1 MSADINDTSQTE
13 NFVSANGIKIY
24 YESVGSGKSLIFLHG
39 AMGTSQVW
47 KPYVPILSND
57 FNIILPDV
65 RGHGKTENPGKKID
79 LHLMADDIAALIDAL
94 KLDKPF
100 LCGWSGGG
108 DIGLDIAIRYPDCV
122 SRLIVG
128 GVILRVTEAARA
140 TLMAMGLEGPGQI
153 NFEQA
158 EKAIPQL
165 TNVWKKEHVQSPLH
179 WKELLTQV
187 SFEMI
192 NPTLPAEDD
201 LKQINVPTLIIWG
214 DRDQFLPVEDAV
226 ELYRLIPNA
235 QLAVVPNADHFVTRT
250 NVRSFAEL
258 VKEFVL
264 SNKHAG

>member
-1 MSADINDTSQTE
+1 MSAEIDDMSQTG
-13 NFVSANGIKIY
+13 NFVNANGIKIF

-39 AMGTSQVW
+39 SMGTSQVW

-57 FNIILPDV
+57 FKIILPDI

-79 LHLMADDIAALIDAL
+79 LHLMADDIVALIDSL

-108 DIGLDIAIRYPDCV
+108 DIGLDIAMRYPNSV

-128 GVILRVTEAARA
+128 GITLRVTETALAS
-140 TLMAMGLEGPGQI
+140 LKAMGLEGPGQI

-165 TNVWKKEHVQSPLH
+165 TNQWKKDHIQSPLH
-179 WKELLTQV
+179 WKELLTRV

-192 NPTLPAEDD
+192 NPTLPANED
-201 LKQINVPTLIIWG
+201 LKQITLPTLIIWG

-250 NVRSFAEL
+250 KVRLFAEL
-258 VKEFVL
+258 VKEFIL
-264 SNKHAG
+264 S

>member
-1 MSADINDTSQTE
+1 MTVDIDDTNQTE
-13 NFVSANGIKIY
+13 NFVNANGIKIY
-24 YESVGSGKSLIFLHG
+24 YESVGNGKSLIFLHG

-47 KPYVPILSND
+47 KPYIPILSND
-57 FNIILPDV
+57 FNIILPDL
-65 RGHGKTENPGKKID
+65 RGHGKTENLSKKID
-79 LHLMADDIAALIDAL
+79 LYLMADDIAALIDAL

-100 LCGWSGGG
+100 LCGWSTGG
-108 DIGLDIAIRYPDCV
+108 DIGLDIAMRYPDCV

-128 GVILRVTEAARA
+128 GVTLRVTEAAIA
-140 TLMAMGLEGPGQI
+140 TLKAMGLEGPGQI

-165 TNVWKKEHVQSPLH
+165 TEVWKKDHSQSPSH

-192 NPTLPAEDD
+192 NPTLPAKDD

-235 QLAVVPNADHFVTRT
+235 QLAVVPNADHFITRT
-250 NVRSFAEL
+250 NVMLFAEL
-258 VKEFVL
+258 VKGFIL
-264 SNKHAG
+264 SS

>member
-1 MSADINDTSQTE
+1 MSEEINDVSQKE
-13 NFVSANGIKIY
+13 DFVNANGIKIY
-24 YESVGSGKSLIFLHG
+24 YESFGSGKPLIFLHG

-47 KPYVPILSND
+47 KQYVPILSNE

-100 LCGWSGGG
+100 FCGWSGGG
-108 DIGLDIAIRYPDCV
+108 DIGLDIAMRYPHYV

-128 GVILRVTEAARA
+128 GVTLRVTEMALAS
-140 TLMAMGLEGPGQI
+140 LKAMGLEGPGHI
-153 NFEQA
+153 NFEQV

-165 TNVWKKEHVQSPLH
+165 TNVWKNDHVQSPLH

-201 LKQINVPTLIIWG
+201 LKQISVPTLIIWG
-214 DRDQFLPVEDAV
+214 DRDQFFPVEDAV

-235 QLAVVPNADHFVTRT
+235 QLAVFPNADHFVTRT
-250 NVRSFAEL
+250 KVMLFAEV
-258 VKEFVL
+258 VKEFAL
-264 SNKHAG
+264 SQ

>member
-1 MSADINDTSQTE
+1 
-13 NFVSANGIKIY
+13 
-24 YESVGSGKSLIFLHG
+24 
-39 AMGTSQVW
+39 
-47 KPYVPILSND
+47 
-57 FNIILPDV
+57 
-65 RGHGKTENPGKKID
+65 
-79 LHLMADDIAALIDAL
+79 
-94 KLDKPF
+94 
-100 LCGWSGGG
+100 
-108 DIGLDIAIRYPDCV
+108 LDIAIRYPDCV
-122 SRLIVG
+122 SKLIVG
-128 GVILRVTEAARA
+128 GITLRVTEAARA

-165 TNVWKKEHVQSPLH
+165 TNVWKKEHVQSPVH

>member
-1 MSADINDTSQTE
+1 MTVDINDMNQTE
-13 NFVSANGIKIY
+13 NFVNANGIKIY
-24 YESVGSGKSLIFLHG
+24 YESVGNGKSLIFLHG

-47 KPYVPILSND
+47 KPYIPILSND
-57 FNIILPDV
+57 FNIILPDL
-65 RGHGKTENPGKKID
+65 RGHGKTENLSKKID

-100 LCGWSGGG
+100 LCGWSTGG
-108 DIGLDIAIRYPDCV
+108 DIGLDIAMRYPDCV

-128 GVILRVTEAARA
+128 GVTLRVTEAAIA
-140 TLMAMGLEGPGQI
+140 TLKAMGLEGPGQI

-165 TNVWKKEHVQSPLH
+165 TEVWKKDHSQSPSH

-192 NPTLPAEDD
+192 NPTLPAKDD

-235 QLAVVPNADHFVTRT
+235 QLAVVPNADHFITRT
-250 NVRSFAEL
+250 NVMLFAEL
-258 VKEFVL
+258 VKGFIL
-264 SNKHAG
+264 SS

>member
-1 MSADINDTSQTE
+1 MSADISDPSQTG
-13 NFVSANGIKIY
+13 NFVNANGIKIY
-24 YESVGSGKSLIFLHG
+24 YESVGSGKPLIFLHG
-39 AMGTSQVW
+39 AMGTGQVW
-47 KPYVPILSND
+47 KPYIPILSED
-57 FNIILPDV
+57 FNLILPDI

-100 LCGWSGGG
+100 ICGWSGGG
-108 DIGLDIAIRYPDCV
+108 DIGLDIAMRYPDCV

-128 GVILRVTEAARA
+128 GITLRVTEAARA

-165 TNVWKKEHVQSPLH
+165 TDQWKKDHVQSPLH
-179 WKELLTQV
+179 WKELITQV

-201 LKQINVPTLIIWG
+201 LRHISVPTLIIWG

-250 NVRSFAEL
+250 NARSFAEL
-258 VKEFVL
+258 VKEFAL
-264 SNKHAG
+264 SQ

>member
-1 MSADINDTSQTE
+1 MSADINGSSQTG
-13 NFVSANGIKIY
+13 NFVNANGIKIY
-24 YESVGSGKSLIFLHG
+24 YESFGSGKPLIFLHG

-108 DIGLDIAIRYPDCV
+108 DIGLDIAMRYPDYV
-122 SRLIVG
+122 SRVIVG
-128 GVILRVTEAARA
+128 GVTLRVTEAAIK
-140 TLMAMGLEGPGQI
+140 TLKAMGLEGPGQI

-165 TNVWKKEHVQSPLH
+165 TEVWKKDHNQSPSH

-201 LKQINVPTLIIWG
+201 LKQISVPTLIIRG
-214 DRDQFLPVEDAV
+214 DRDQFLPVDDAV
-226 ELYRLIPNA
+226 ELYRLVPNA

-250 NVRSFAEL
+250 NVKLFAEL
-258 VKEFVL
+258 VKEFAL
-264 SNKHAG
+264 SQ

>member
-1 MSADINDTSQTE
+1 MTVDINDMNQTE
-13 NFVSANGIKIY
+13 NFVNANGIKIY
-24 YESVGSGKSLIFLHG
+24 YESVGNGKSLIFLHG

-47 KPYVPILSND
+47 EPYIPILSND
-57 FNIILPDV
+57 FNIILPDL
-65 RGHGKTENPGKKID
+65 RGHGKTENPSKKID
-79 LHLMADDIAALIDAL
+79 LHLMADDIAALIDPL

-108 DIGLDIAIRYPDCV
+108 DIGLDIAMRYPYYV
-122 SRLIVG
+122 GRLIVG
-128 GVILRVTEAARA
+128 GVTLRVTETALAS
-140 TLMAMGLEGPGQI
+140 LKGMGVDGPGQI

-165 TNVWKKEHVQSPLH
+165 TNVWKKDHVQSPLH

-192 NPTLPAEDD
+192 NPTLPAEDA
-201 LKQINVPTLIIWG
+201 LKQISVPTLIIWG

-235 QLAVVPNADHFVTRT
+235 QLAVVPNADHFITRT
-250 NVRSFAEL
+250 NVMLFAEL
-258 VKEFVL
+258 
-264 SNKHAG
+264 

>member
-1 MSADINDTSQTE
+1 MSAEINNTSQTGK
-13 NFVSANGIKIY
+13 FVNANGIKIY
-24 YESVGSGKSLIFLHG
+24 YESFGSGKSLIFLHG

-47 KPYVPILSND
+47 KPYVPILSSD
-57 FNIILPDV
+57 FNIILPDI

-79 LHLMADDIAALIDAL
+79 LHLVADDIAALIDAL

-108 DIGLDIAIRYPDCV
+108 DIGLDIAMRYPDCV

-128 GVILRVTEAARA
+128 GITLRVTEAALA
-140 TLMAMGLEGPGQI
+140 NLKAMGLEGPGQI

-158 EKAIPQL
+158 EKIVPHL
-165 TNVWKKEHVQSPLH
+165 TNLWKNEHVQSPLH

-201 LKQINVPTLIIWG
+201 LKQITVPTLIIWG
-214 DRDQFLPVEDAV
+214 DRDQFLLVEDAA

-250 NVRSFAEL
+250 KVMLFAEL

-264 SNKHAG
+264 SQ

>member
-1 MSADINDTSQTE
+1 MSADSNETSQTD
-13 NFVSANGIKIY
+13 NFVNANGIKIY
-24 YESVGSGKSLIFLHG
+24 YESFGSGKPLVFLHG

-47 KPYVPILSND
+47 KPYIPILSND
-57 FNIILPDV
+57 FNLILPDI
-65 RGHGKTENPGKKID
+65 RGHGKTENSGKKID

-100 LCGWSGGG
+100 LCGWSTGG
-108 DIGLDIAIRYPDCV
+108 DIGLDIAMRYPYYV
-122 SRLIVG
+122 GRLIVG
-128 GVILRVTEAARA
+128 GVTLRVTETALAS
-140 TLMAMGLEGPGQI
+140 LKAMGLDGPGQI

-165 TNVWKKEHVQSPLH
+165 TNIWKKDHVQSPLH

-192 NPTLPAEDD
+192 NPTLPAEDA
-201 LKQINVPTLIIWG
+201 LKQISVPTLIIWG

-235 QLAVVPNADHFVTRT
+235 QLAVVPNAGHFITRT
-250 NVRSFAEL
+250 NVMLFAEL
-258 VKEFVL
+258 VKGFIL
-264 SNKHAG
+264 SS

>member
-1 MSADINDTSQTE
+1 MSADVNEMSQTE
-13 NFVSANGIKIY
+13 NFVNANGIKIF
-24 YESVGSGKSLIFLHG
+24 YESFGSGKPLIFLHG
-39 AMGTSQVW
+39 IMGTSQVW
-47 KPYVPILSND
+47 KPYVPLLSND

-65 RGHGKTENPGKKID
+65 RGHGKTENPSKKID
-79 LHLMADDIAALIDAL
+79 LHSMADDIAALIDAL

-100 LCGWSGGG
+100 LCGWSTGG
-108 DIGLDIAIRYPDCV
+108 DISLDIAMRYPDCV

-128 GVILRVTEAARA
+128 GVTLRVTEAAIE
-140 TLMAMGLEGPGQI
+140 TLKAMGLEAPGQI

-165 TNVWKKEHVQSPLH
+165 TEVWKNDHSQSPSY
-179 WKELLTQV
+179 WKELLIQV

-201 LKQINVPTLIIWG
+201 LKRISIPTLIIWG

-235 QLAVVPNADHFVTRT
+235 QLAVVPNADHFVTRMK
-250 NVRSFAEL
+250 VPLFAEL

-264 SNKHAG
+264 SQ